1 MVLLLLRQ
9 KSGYPL
15 YLFLKKEKDA
25 ASILNTKTVNCTM
38 NLSYWEKSEWF
49 SNVDFTVVGSGIVGL
64 NTAITLRKK
73 YPNSKIII
81 LERGMLPHGASTK
94 NAGFACFGSISEILS
109 DLKSHSED
117 EVLQLVEKRWK
128 GLELLRKNLGDA
140 TIDFQQ
146 HGSFELFSNDN
157 NLFNTCSD
165 QLQEV
170 NKLLEPIFKEDV
182 FSVSE
187 NKFDFKNVKENYI
200 YNQFEGQID
209 TGKMMAALLKLAQSK
224 GIKIL
229 NNITVKSFN
238 EIGDQVEVVLDSDY
252 SFKTGKL
259 LIATNGFA
267 KELLNEEVQPARAQ
281 VLITKPIDNL
291 HIKGTFH
298 FDEGYYYFR
307 NINNRILFGGGRNL
321 NFKAEETTIMET
333 SQLIQLELEKHLK
346 NIILPNTPFE
356 IDHRW
361 TGVMGVGSQKK
372 AIVKQISANVYCGV
386 RLGGMGVAI
395 GSLIGEELANL
406 V

>member
-1 MVLLLLRQ
+1 MVFLLLRQ

-25 ASILNTKTVNCTM
+25 ASILNTKSVDCNM

-49 SNVDFTVVGSGIVGL
+49 SNVDFTIVGSGIVGL
-64 NTAITLRKK
+64 NTAIALQKTHPKA
-73 YPNSKIII
+73 KIVV
-81 LERGMLPHGASTK
+81 LERGLLPHGASTK

-128 GLELLRKNLGDA
+128 GLELLRSNLGDA
-140 TIDFQQ
+140 TIDYQQ
-146 HGSFELFSNDN
+146 HGSFELFSNEN
-157 NLFNTCSD
+157 ALFDTCSD
-165 QLQEV
+165 KMQEV
-170 NKLLEPIFKEDV
+170 NKMLQPIFKENV
-182 FSVSE
+182 FSISE
-187 NKFDFKNVKENYI
+187 NKFGFNNVKENYVF
-200 YNQFEGQID
+200 NQFEGQID
-209 TGKMMAALLKLAQSK
+209 TGKMMASLLQLAQSK
-224 GIKIL
+224 GVKIV
-229 NNITVKSFN
+229 NSITVKSFKEN
-238 EIGDQVEVVLDSDY
+238 TNHVDVVLDSDY
-252 SFKTGKL
+252 SFKSAKL

-267 KELLNEEVQPARAQ
+267 KHLIDEEVQPARAQ

-321 NFKAEETTIMET
+321 DFKGEETTVMET
-333 SQLIQLELEKHLK
+333 SQLIQKQLENHLK
-346 NIILPNTPFE
+346 KIILPNTPFE
-356 IDHRW
+356 IEHRW
-361 TGVMGVGSQKK
+361 TGVMGVGTQKK
-372 AIVKQISANVYCGV
+372 AIVKQVSANVYCGV